1 MFTDE
6 NDAIRP
12 LLRHLIENHKLK
24 RIAFLARTGGD
35 EFLAVLPGA
44 DAAAAESFMRDF
56 DRELEALNRQEN
68 RAFDV
73 KASSG
78 AAVRRLDLYSTVEE
92 FVRESDEVM
101 YRQKEERHAQ
111 RET

>member
-12 LLRHLIENHKLK
+12 LLRHLMEDHGLK
-24 RIAFLARTGGD
+24 RIA
-35 EFLAVLPGA
+35 FLAVLPGA
-44 DAAAAESFMRDF
+44 DAESFIRDF

-68 RAFDV
+68 RTFDV

-92 FVRESDEVM
+92 FVRESDEAM

>member
-12 LLRHLIENHKLK
+12 LLPPSHRKPQAEED
-24 RIAFLARTGGD
+24 RFPGGTGGD

-44 DAAAAESFMRDF
+44 DAAAAESFIRDF

-92 FVRESDEVM
+92 FVRESDEAM

>member
-12 LLRHLIENHKLK
+12 LLRHLMEDHGLK
-24 RIAFLARTGGD
+24 RIA
-35 EFLAVLPGA
+35 FLAVLPGA
-44 DAAAAESFMRDF
+44 DATAAESFMRDF
-56 DRELEALNRQEN
+56 ERELEALNRQEN

-78 AAVRRLDLYSTVEE
+78 AAVRRLDFYSTVQE
-92 FVRESDEVM
+92 FVRESDEAM

>member
-12 LLRHLIENHKLK
+12 LLHHLIENHRLK
-24 RIAFLARTGGD
+24 RIA
-35 EFLAVLPGA
+35 FLAVLPGA

-101 YRQKEERHAQ
+101 YRQKEERHAL